1 MSKSIVFEYKDKEYT
16 LEFTPASIRAMERA
30 GFVAEDMEKKP
41 MTVLPDL
48 FAGAFRA
55 NHSNVKR
62 EKIDEIYAQMNGKP
76 KLVRALIEMYND
88 VIAAFL
94 GNEDEDEGNANWT
107 PSWEMK
113 D

>member
-1 MSKSIVFEYKDKEYT
+1 MSKSIRFDYKDKEYT
-16 LEFTPASIRAMERA
+16 LEYTPNSIKQMERR

-41 MTVLPDL
+41 MTILPEL
-48 FAGAFRA
+48 FAGAFIA

-62 EKIDEIYAQMNGKP
+62 EKIDEIYEQMNGKTR
-76 KLVRALIEMYND
+76 LVGALIEMYND

-94 GNEDEDEGNANWT
+94 GDDEDEGNANWT
-107 PSWEMK
+107 PSWEIK